1 MIPTFEEFLNSYYEK
16 NNMVLLPFG
25 YYADRITQSSIDN
38 DSDDVKLVKDA
49 IELLRLQKGEIIQ
62 KRKKIDT
69 IRFWI
74 FSTVVPAIPLFFLFF
89 YLVGL
94 DVHGSNSYMYTHP
107 EESHYFL
114 TIISTVVVTTLF
126 SFVMFVFQLKR
137 DKRHYDLETDK
148 TTNLLNDINY
158 NIDILEKS
166 L

>member
-38 DSDDVKLVKDA
+38 NDSDDVELVKNA
-49 IELLRLQKGEIIQ
+49 IHILETVKMDIIK
-62 KRKKIDT
+62 KRKKIDN

-74 FSTVVPAIPLFFLFF
+74 FHFIIPF
-89 YLVGL
+89 
-94 DVHGSNSYMYTHP
+94 
-107 EESHYFL
+107 
-114 TIISTVVVTTLF
+114 I
-126 SFVMFVFQLKR
+126 VMFIILFNSFTPTHGIDSIEAQYFFALTYSTMITGLILLGSFIFYAKR

-148 TTNLLNDINY
+148 TTNMLNEIY
-158 NIDILEKS
+158 YKIDILEKS